1 MARRGACS
9 AAARRVRHAAAAPD
23 VRPRARC
30 EDPGAPRMSTV
41 LRMIE
46 LHTGSAADLGA
57 VEAVMDVA
65 FDPRFGE
72 AWTRSQCLG
81 ILAMPGVWLTLAR
94 ADGEVAGFALSRA
107 ILDEAELLLIA
118 TAPAFR
124 RRGIGAALLRS
135 VVSEARGRGVVK
147 LHLEVR
153 ANNDAIALYIANGF
167 AKVGERRGYYRGKT
181 GQSYDAHSYAVALA

>member
-1 MARRGACS
+1 
-9 AAARRVRHAAAAPD
+9 
-23 VRPRARC
+23 
-30 EDPGAPRMSTV
+30 
-41 LRMIE
+41 MIE
-46 LHTGSAADLGA
+46 LHSGSAADLSA

-94 ADGEVAGFALSRA
+94 ADGAVAGFALSRA

-124 RRGIGAALLRS
+124 RRGIGAALLRGVLS
-135 VVSEARGRGVVK
+135 DARDRAVVK
-147 LHLEVR
+147 VHLEVR
-153 ANNDAIALYIANGF
+153 ANNDAIALYTAHGF
-167 AKVGERRGYYRGKT
+167 TKVGERRAYYRGKT
-181 GQSYDAHSYAVALA
+181 GQAYDAHSYAVTLT